1 MEIVFGSLNK
11 GGSLN
16 SFTSLCFASTSTA
29 STARKLNPW
38 NLFVF
43 LAAEKFSVNTKDSNR
58 GDMG

>member
-29 STARKLNPW
+29 RKTESLE
-38 NLFVF
+38 FICF
-43 LAAEKFSVNTKDSNR
+43 LAAEKFCVNTKDSNR

>member
-29 STARKLNPW
+29 STARKTESLE
-38 NLFVF
+38 FICF
-43 LAAEKFSVNTKDSNR
+43 FSSR
-58 GDMG
+58 EILC